1 MKRYK
6 LSKLVP
12 ILCFFL
18 ILILQCAKAPEGAFK
33 IVETFF
39 QLRSGGS
46 HIQLY
51 NLYHE
56 NFKRDIPLDHFVG
69 IEKLYKDRF
78 GQIKEYKLK
87 KWNERKNFACGR
99 GSGRMVALIYNT
111 TYEKRTAEET
121 FTMLKTGDK
130 WEIFDYYL
138 RPL

>member
-6 LSKLVP
+6 LQKLII

-18 ILILQCAKAPEGAFK
+18 ILILQCSRTPEGAFK
-33 IVETFF
+33 TVDTFF
-39 QLRSGGS
+39 QLRNQES

-51 NLYHE
+51 NLHHD
-56 NFKRDIPLDHFVG
+56 NFKRDIPLDDFIK
-69 IEKLYKDRF
+69 IEKVNKDRF
-78 GQIKEYKLK
+78 GQVVEYKLK
-87 KWNERKNFACGR
+87 KWNERKNFSCGR